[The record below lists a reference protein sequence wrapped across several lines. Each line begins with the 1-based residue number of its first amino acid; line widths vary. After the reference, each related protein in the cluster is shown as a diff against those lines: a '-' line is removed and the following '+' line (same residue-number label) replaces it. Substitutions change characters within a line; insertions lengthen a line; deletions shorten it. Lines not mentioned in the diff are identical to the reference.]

1 MNHPKFEVTKELLEF
16 DNMMAT
22 LLLNGEIVAGI
33 KEEVT
38 GSIWT
43 KVTRFKINGN
53 EIFGFWERSLFSDE
67 WILNSAGNADKV
79 ENDWKEFTS
88 EMQNCGIGWRIGVN
102 Q

>member
-22 LLLNGEIVAGI
+22 LLLNGEIVAGV

-38 GSIWT
+38 GNIWT
-43 KVTRFKINGN
+43 KVTRLNVNGN
-53 EIFGFWERSLFSDE
+53 EIFGFWEMSLFSDE
-67 WILNSAGNADKV
+67 WILNSSGEAEKV
-79 ENDWKEFTS
+79 ENEWKEFTS
-88 EMQNCGIGWRIGVN
+88 ELQNSDVNWRIGAI